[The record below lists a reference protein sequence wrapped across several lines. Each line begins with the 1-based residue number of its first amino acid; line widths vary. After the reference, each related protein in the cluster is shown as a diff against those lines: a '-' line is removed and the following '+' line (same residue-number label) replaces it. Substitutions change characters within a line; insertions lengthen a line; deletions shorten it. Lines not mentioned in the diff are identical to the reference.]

1 MAKKNKKIVEQPVE
15 EVVEKVVEE
24 PIEIYGTLEGD
35 EDEKDG

>member
-1 MAKKNKKIVEQPVE
+1 MAKKNKKVVEQPVE
-15 EVVEKVVEE
+15 EVVEKVVVE